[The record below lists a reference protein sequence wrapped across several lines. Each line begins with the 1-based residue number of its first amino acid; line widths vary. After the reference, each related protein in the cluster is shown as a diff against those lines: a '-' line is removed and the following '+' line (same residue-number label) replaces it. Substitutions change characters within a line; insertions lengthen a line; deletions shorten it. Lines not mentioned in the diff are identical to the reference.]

1 MLARVTRL
9 ALALFQGSDCRAVH
23 LIRFFFFFFGSLCI
37 APEHNTRMD
46 TVRSN
51 FILRQQ
57 RQNS

>member
-23 LIRFFFFFFGSLCI
+23 LIRFFFFGSLCI